1 MDRDVLRRWLIN
13 GLAVAV
19 LGTVIVLGW
28 RSDASTSP
36 PSVGSIAPEYS
47 APDLDGRPV
56 SLEEL
61 RGRVVVFN
69 IWATWC
75 PPCRKEMPDL
85 QALHDR
91 YSPEGL
97 RVIGVSVDAAGTDE
111 AVQQFLE
118 EYGVTYTILRDPS
131 DRISSVFMTQGVPV
145 TILIDREGTVK
156 WRRLGPVAADD
167 EDLNSALTEAVRA
180 SE

>member
-1 MDRDVLRRWLIN
+1 MFSALPR
-13 GLAVAV
+13 
-19 LGTVIVLGW
+19 IVLPLALGLGLI
-28 RSDASTSP
+28 AGCGEVV
-36 PSVGSIAPEYS
+36 PSYGEVGSKVPEYGAHTLAGDS
-47 APDLDGRPV
+47 ITLA
-56 SLEEL
+56 SLEGEPIL
-61 RGRVVVFN
+61 LN

-97 RVIGVSVDAAGTDE
+97 RVVGVSVDAAGTDE